1 VFWSGQ
7 FIVVGFMDFMA
18 LKLLSLER
26 EEGLNAA
33 IHSKLVNKRLNAAT
47 QLRYT
52 TLLKHEF
59 NLNIY

>member
-1 VFWSGQ
+1 MFWSGQ

-18 LKLLSLER
+18 HKLLILER

-33 IHSKLVNKRLNAAT
+33 TQSKLVNERLNAAT
-47 QLRYT
+47 QLRYI